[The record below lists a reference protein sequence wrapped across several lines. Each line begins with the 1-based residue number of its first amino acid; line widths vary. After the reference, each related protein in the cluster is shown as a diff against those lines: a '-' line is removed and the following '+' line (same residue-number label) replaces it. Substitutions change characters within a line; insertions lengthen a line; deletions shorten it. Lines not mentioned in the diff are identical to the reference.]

1 MNIHVRIFFG
11 SIAMHHHTPALEDL
25 AIPVRDLQFSPR
37 APGRRRWWH
46 NGDPVPT
53 AFFNALSCTFP
64 AGEKFFMDS
73 VRRFRR
79 EAPEPLRSQITAFLA
94 QEAVHSREHS
104 AFNALAA
111 ESGYDIARLE
121 DRTRRVL
128 DHARARHAIGQLAGT
143 CALEHFTAILA
154 HHLLATEGAELHG
167 APDEAM
173 RLWCWHAVE
182 EIEHKAVAFDTFLM
196 ATQGWSRGR
205 RYRARVRAM
214 LIATG
219 TLFATIAANMA
230 DLYREDGLRGLGI
243 WARTLHY
250 LFVKP
255 GVLRRTAPAYFAY
268 YKPGFH
274 PWQHDDRA
282 LLKRSEAR
290 LGLQT
295 AAA

>member
-1 MNIHVRIFFG
+1 MRHRTR
-11 SIAMHHHTPALEDL
+11 TPEDL
-25 AIPVRDLQFSPR
+25 AIPVRDLHFSRKDPAR
-37 APGRRRWWH
+37 PRWWH
-46 NGDPVPT
+46 HGDPVPT

-79 EAPEPLRSQITAFLA
+79 EAPEPLRSQIAAFLA
-94 QEAVHSREHS
+94 QEAVHSREHG

-111 ESGYDIARLE
+111 DSGYDIAKLE
-121 DRTRRVL
+121 GRTKVVLDRARTRADV
-128 DHARARHAIGQLAGT
+128 AQLAGT

-154 HHLLATEGAELHG
+154 HHLLSTDGAELRG
-167 APDEAM
+167 APDEAV
-173 RLWCWHAVE
+173 RLWCWHAME
-182 EIEHKAVAFDTFLM
+182 EVEHKAVAFDTFLM
-196 ATQGWSRGR
+196 ATQSWSRGR
-205 RYRARVRAM
+205 RYRARIRAM
-214 LIATG
+214 LIATA
-219 TLFATIAANMA
+219 TLSATIAANMA
-230 DLYREDGLRGLGI
+230 DLYREDGLKGIRI

-255 GVLRRTAPAYFAY
+255 GVLRRTTPAYLAY

-282 LLKRSEAR
+282 LLEHSATR

-295 AAA
+295 VTA

>member
-1 MNIHVRIFFG
+1 
-11 SIAMHHHTPALEDL
+11 MHHRTHTPEDV
-25 AIPVRDLQFSPR
+25 AIPVRDLHFSAKAGSRP
-37 APGRRRWWH
+37 RWWH
-46 NGDPVPT
+46 SGDPVRT

-79 EAPEPLRSQITAFLA
+79 EAPEPLHSQVTAFLA
-94 QEAVHSREHS
+94 QEAVHSREHG

-111 ESGYDIARLE
+111 ENGYDVTRLE

-128 DHARARHAIGQLAGT
+128 DRARTRDPIEQLAGT

-154 HHLLATEGAELHG
+154 HHLLSTDGAELRG
-167 APDEAM
+167 APEDAV
-173 RLWCWHAVE
+173 RLWCWHAME
-182 EIEHKAVAFDTFLM
+182 EVEHKAVAFDTFLM

-205 RYRARVRAM
+205 RYRLRVRAM
-214 LIATG
+214 LIATA

-230 DLYREDGLRGLGI
+230 DLYREDGLRGAGI
-243 WARTLHY
+243 WATTLQY

-255 GVLRRTAPAYFAY
+255 GVLRRTMPTYLAY
-268 YKPGFH
+268 YRPGFH
-274 PWQHDDRA
+274 PWQHDDRG
-282 LLKRSEAR
+282 LLKRAEAR

-295 AAA
+295 VAA